1 MNYST
6 RDLSTLRR
14 ETDANFSVQ
23 LPGKAGRLRVS
34 ASRPDLADA
43 LARGA
48 LAVPKPTRTSFTKA
62 DAAALGDA
70 LAVVLRERD
79 SRLDVVESAAL
90 QLQQHLRQVRATST
104 RTEPKPAET
113 PLARARR
120 ALARAD
126 AVLNAR

>member
-1 MNYST
+1 MNAYAT
-6 RDLSTLRR
+6 RDLGSIHRDTGGFL
-14 ETDANFSVQ
+14 VQ
-23 LPGKAGRLRVS
+23 LPGKAGPLRVS

-79 SRLDVVESAAL
+79 SRLGVLETVAGSMQKHLHQVLAA
-90 QLQQHLRQVRATST
+90 ST
-104 RTEPKPAET
+104 RAQVKTPE
-113 PLARARR
+113 PLARAKR
-120 ALARAD
+120 ALARANE
-126 AVLNAR
+126 VLKAR